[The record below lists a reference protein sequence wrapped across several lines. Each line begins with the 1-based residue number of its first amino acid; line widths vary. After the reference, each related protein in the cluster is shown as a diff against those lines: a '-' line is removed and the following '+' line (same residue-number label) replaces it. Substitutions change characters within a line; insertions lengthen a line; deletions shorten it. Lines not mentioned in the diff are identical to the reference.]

1 MAVNDYKIT
10 PYLEQAR
17 SRVTEQLKEKPVFDR
32 YLQLMVDGS
41 LEVQQVLK
49 DLMQKRSI
57 DTAEGV
63 QLDILGE
70 IVGQPR
76 TLINA
81 DLFSFFGFMGHWQ
94 SDSYGSLDLEGVGS
108 VWWDGEA
115 SSAGNITLNDDLYR
129 LLIRAKIAK
138 NSTRATPED
147 IMELAN
153 FVFDTGGSTIIDEGE
168 AKYRLMIGRSLTR
181 QEVGL
186 LRYINY
192 TASYGSKLLPKPIG
206 VGVEYGSFDYDAMF
220 AFQGV
225 PNAKGYGRLVYS
237 HLHDG
242 SFLYDGSAIPALT
255 LETDEDGVEIGGR
268 WARLHEDI

>member
-10 PYLEQAR
+10 PYLEEAR
-17 SRVTEQLKEKPVFDR
+17 SRVTEQFKEKPVFDR

-81 DLFSFFGFMGHWQ
+81 DLLPFFGFMGHWQ

-115 SSAGNITLNDDLYR
+115 SSTGNITLNDDLYR

-147 IMELAN
+147 IMELTN
-153 FVFDTGGSTIIDEGE
+153 FIFDTGGSTIIDEGE
-168 AKYRLMIGRSLTR
+168 AKYRLMIGRNLTR

-186 LRYINY
+186 LRYVNY

-220 AFQGV
+220 AFQGI
-225 PNAKGYGRLVYS
+225 PNAKGYGSLGFTYYF
-237 HLHDG
+237 DG
-242 SFLYDGSAIPALT
+242 THVYDGEVVPST
-255 LETDEDGVEIGGR
+255 YSQTDADGNPLGGK
-268 WARLHEDI
+268 WAKLHEDI

>member
-1 MAVNDYKIT
+1 MAVNDYKII
-10 PYLEQAR
+10 PYLEEAR
-17 SRVTEQLKEKPVFDR
+17 SRVTEQFKEKPVIDR
-32 YLQLMVDGS
+32 YLQLMLADS
-41 LEVQQVLK
+41 LEIQQVLK

-57 DTAEGV
+57 DTAEGA
-63 QLDILGE
+63 QLDIIGE

-115 SSAGNITLNDDLYR
+115 SSTGNITLNDDLYR

-147 IMELAN
+147 IMELTN
-153 FVFDTGGSTIIDEGE
+153 FIFDTGGSTIIDEGE

-186 LRYINY
+186 LRYVNY

-225 PNAKGYGRLVYS
+225 PNARGYGSLGFTYRF
-237 HLHDG
+237 DG
-242 SFLYDGSAIPALT
+242 THVYDGEVVPST
-255 LETDEDGVEIGGR
+255 YSQTDADGNPLGGK
-268 WARLHEDI
+268 WAKLHGDI